1 MSFKGFKLVDGKL
14 VKKQETKGKKFG
26 NKKVVVDGITFDST
40 KESIHYGKLKL
51 LKKAGEIEDFFCQ
64 VKFSIDVNKK
74 HIANY
79 FLDFEVWHLDGTKE
93 YIDVKGFDTKRK
105 KYITTDVFQIKKK
118 LVEAI
123 YGITIKNL

>member
-1 MSFKGFKLVDGKL
+1 MSFKGFQLVDGKV
-14 VKKQETKGKKFG
+14 VKKQDTKGKKFG

-40 KESIHYGKLKL
+40 KESVHYGKLKL
-51 LKKAGEIEDFFCQ
+51 LKQAGEIKDFFCQ

-79 FLDFEVWHLDGTKE
+79 FLDFEIWHLDGTKE
-93 YIDVKGFDTKRK
+93 YIDIKGFDTKKK
-105 KYITTDVFQIKKK
+105 KYITTDVFQLKKK